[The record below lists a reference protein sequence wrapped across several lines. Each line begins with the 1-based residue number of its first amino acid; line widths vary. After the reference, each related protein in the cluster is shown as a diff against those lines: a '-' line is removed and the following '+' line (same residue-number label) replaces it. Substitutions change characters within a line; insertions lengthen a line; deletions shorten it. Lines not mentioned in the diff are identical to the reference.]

1 MVASS
6 HNSQFIFLF
15 QPLSTHAHPCTI
27 ILQITTKELGYFK
40 LMGRPVMNGVL
51 SAKQMLACVYSDPS
65 REFVEVYVIDALT
78 HHHQV
83 PHSLTLYP
91 PHTIYPHL
99 YTPTHYTPSHYI
111 PHTLY
116 PPHIIPPSHYTP
128 SHYIPH
134 TLYPLTLYPP
144 HTIPIHYTPL
154 YNNR

>member
-1 MVASS
+1 
-6 HNSQFIFLF
+6 
-15 QPLSTHAHPCTI
+15 
-27 ILQITTKELGYFK
+27 
-40 LMGRPVMNGVL
+40 MNGVL

-116 PPHIIPPSHYTP
+116 PL
-128 SHYIPH
+128 

-144 HTIPIHYTPL
+144 HTLYPHSIIIANLLIINFDTPFKEL
-154 YNNR
+154 QNTLFIGQFHQR